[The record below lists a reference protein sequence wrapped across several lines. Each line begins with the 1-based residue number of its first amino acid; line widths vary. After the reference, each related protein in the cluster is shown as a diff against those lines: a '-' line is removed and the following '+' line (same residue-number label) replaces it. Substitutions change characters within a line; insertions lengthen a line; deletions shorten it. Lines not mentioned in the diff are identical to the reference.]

1 VHILLLEL
9 AIHIPAAQSL
19 KDKRSVLKSLVHK
32 LRTNFN
38 VSVSEVGDQDLWQ
51 STQLAIVMVGT
62 SMEIL
67 DGMERRILDA
77 VEDGFDVVL
86 SGIGRQWL

>member
-1 VHILLLEL
+1 MHILLLEL

-19 KDKRSVLKSLVHK
+19 KDKRSVLKRLVHK

>member
-9 AIHIPAAQSL
+9 GIHIPTAQSL
-19 KDKRSVLKSLVHK
+19 KDKRSVLKGLLHK

-51 STQLAIVMVGT
+51 SAHLAIVMVGT
-62 SMEIL
+62 SMEVL
-67 DGMERRILDA
+67 DGMERKILDM
-77 VEDGFDVVL
+77 VESGFDVVL